1 MTNIIKQVINVG
13 SQSNDG
19 TGDSI
24 RDAFTKVNTNFDTL
38 YAVAGI
44 GNGLLFT
51 ALQDGPSRL
60 NPQNV
65 IITDPTGLT
74 VTQMSIVGADG
85 IQISLNYTSNPATLV
100 IASTLT
106 SLASDPLPT
115 VKSGSDLSGN
125 GTARAI
131 NFADPKRDTDLVTK
145 EWVENNFLNRDGVFQ
160 YDTGVGSLVS
170 TSTIVEGSTLRHNIV
185 LEPTAIQTSTN
196 VGKVIS
202 FLNSTGTTSTINL
215 AYQAWKP
222 SHLTRK
228 DYVDT
233 KISLQGISTIDST
246 TGQVNPGF
254 GQMTGALQLFRDP
267 IETDNPLT
275 AATKNYVDS
284 TGFPSKSNFFVALN
298 GNDNRTDIPTFK
310 RGRSWAWA
318 FRSVNKA
325 AQAAEAYQNSSQ
337 IVLGPYVKTITT
349 NNFTNPCLI
358 TQITSSNIPNAIKL
372 IVPYDGSAGTD
383 AFINTSIY
391 PGLYIIG
398 IDTGATAEILNVVSS
413 GGTEFY
419 EVVPVDYAVGF
430 PTSVVALGQTGTV
443 TINFT
448 QQNLVAVPEFW
459 MDYTF
464 VLDDS
469 VGGGAGTIIGS
480 GTHYDAQG
488 NVYDSLTVR
497 VTKPFGQKNVSIPG
511 SNWHVYAGDWTDP
524 TLNTGGFSLAESLK
538 YGQAYNKIEVAIRV
552 ESGEYDEDLP
562 IRLADNVSVVGDEFR
577 RSMIRPAKWP
587 GTYRSMRSTSPY
599 ANLYFRRD
607 TQLDG
612 LIIVDL
618 ITGTNYASAVAIT
631 PDSVTNSALTG
642 VVNFTLASG
651 TALPSWKD
659 KVFVGAGGRGVITQT
674 NANVFSVNLAE
685 NVNGVRALNSST
697 AIASGAWSIYAP
709 INFGYH
715 YLKDPSRPMNLLGW
729 EPGGALSN
737 PGGYNVASETLMANR
752 TFIQEEVIKFLDATY
767 PSLQYNRAK
776 CKRDVGIIVEGIA
789 DDLQVGSVS
798 KTINIPE
805 SYFSASDFYVYT
817 NQLTQTTSAITQIGV
832 LASQIM
838 SNTTVTAYQST
849 VTQVFA
855 GVSLE
860 PDASTK
866 VIQLTTTI
874 NTILNNSDPT
884 YNPGKFN
891 NQLDIFLMN
900 DATMIRYLAG
910 QGHGGFMKVLD
921 PYGQVKAKSP
931 YTQTASSFSESTG
944 RHRFAGGFFVDGFTG
959 NMQLTPT
966 ASTAGSNS
974 AGDYVSIP
982 VQGYALK
989 LRKPLTP
996 SFFISNGIQ
1005 YQVDFI
1011 SNWNPTANTNYGT
1024 ATLNLDPN
1032 KYGGIESVNLSGT
1045 LNTFRPSSQIPLTI
1059 SSPGTA
1065 GGLTARG
1072 YAATDGSGTITG
1084 ITITYSGNGYVRAT
1098 DPGYN
1103 ATNNAITYT
1112 LGGAVLTPTIVQG
1125 AITAITVSNPGSGYT
1140 TNTPINISAPTTVGG
1155 TTARATITSVNA
1167 TGGITS
1173 VTVTNG
1179 FNGSG
1184 YTSAPKFTFGNS
1196 NISYVTVI
1204 RKGYIGNLPSTVEMI
1219 TAGNRSMLAND
1230 YTQLNDYAYGIFAT
1244 NGGLIEN
1251 VSMFTYYCWTS
1262 YYALNGAQLRTI
1274 TGSSAYGNY
1283 GLIAEGSDPNEI
1295 PIAISFPDELSQVVA
1310 IYNQPPYSNVI
1321 GGTSIYFTLGGAI
1334 SFIPFDQSLL
1344 EINHKGLRKTYTVKG
1359 ATFVTTATNGSYV
1372 YSLSIDTSVSSGGL
1386 FTAVP
1391 DGTPAT
1397 IRTGNQFRLSGV
1409 NAATITRPS
1418 TVLSVSEDPTN
1429 VYRILTYTGLGN
1441 DVALAEADQLYD
1453 YMTIQPYRQND
1464 QYRQGVTNPLI
1475 TGGGNGYS
1483 GSTATITFSAPSP
1496 TTVSAS
1502 VNGDQGTSS
1511 SPIQSFLISGQ
1522 TSIIHPGMSVSGS
1535 GVLANTYVLWSS
1547 SATNTVAFNQ
1557 SQFLSGGTT
1566 LTFSGVTA
1574 AGYAVVSNGT
1584 VSSVVITEPGVGY
1597 NTPPT
1602 ATVATPGGGSSAT
1615 VVVSLAGIAGSNYVK
1630 VVDVGAQSYA
1640 RLQLAQ
1646 SSGYVYRFGYD
1657 GRVYNITNYT
1667 PPSTTTPWGQLTV
1680 SSFSTGTGLVSEM
1693 TADPLYAGV
1702 QANTTG
1708 SITVRI
1714 STLRATSHDMVNIGT
1729 GGYAT
1734 TRYPNDL
1741 YGPPLIA
1748 PQQSQ
1753 EVIEKSKGRVY
1764 YVTAD
1769 QDGNFRVGKYF
1780 RVDQGRGTVTINA
1793 PISLSGV
1800 NSLSFKKGVEIN
1812 EFSIDQTMAAE
1823 SNSKVPTEQTIVGYL
1838 NARLGVTRTGALFN
1852 GTGASI
1858 GPGYLPMTGT
1868 PGIPMRGSIDM
1879 GFVANI
1885 TNLPPPTGQ
1894 SYAANKDYVDTK
1906 ISLAGQN
1913 EVQANGGQ
1921 LAGKMTGPL
1930 VLSGSP
1936 ATTSLVTTRSATT
1949 NDTLLYVNTS
1959 TLYLGMRLNN
1969 SSALAGTY
1977 ISSIGNGYA
1986 LLSTGLASPISSG
1999 TNVIFD
2005 PIYQAA
2011 SKQYVD
2017 SGAQVS
2023 KLRDVSL
2030 TNPTNLDLLM
2040 FTTQS
2045 NPSIN
2050 QPVPFYNT
2058 ATVLVNVSNNTSNPS
2073 NTSVAIGGGS
2083 DVAFSRSNN
2092 SLTIKLTGGTLG
2104 GANNPITDYHVNAAA
2119 QIQQSKL
2126 LMTTAFTRS
2135 TAPTGTQQQ
2144 IQQQLGLTAFDSSYF
2159 TTTNGW
2165 MSLNLGNNIVPNAT
2179 NTYSLGS
2186 TSTLFKAVWATTLNG
2201 ALDPNNLSTTVPV
2214 AKGGTGKNTSISA
2227 LNALLDSIGGN
2238 QSGYVL
2244 TTQGLGNYQWAAGGG
2259 GGGTATGTRINTSS
2273 LLATATAGQTVFTT
2287 PQFSPNSQQLKVYIN
2302 GVRQSIAN
2310 GDYTEGGTGLFMTF
2324 NAGLTAGDLVL
2335 LEVDGYISYT
2345 ITAVSVVF
2353 SPVGGIS
2360 ATDVQN
2366 AISQLDSAKFAKSG
2380 GSISGSVNISSGG
2393 LTLPAGTT
2401 TVAPLTLT
2409 GGVNLTTPV
2418 AGSVEFNGTDLFWTQ
2433 TSGPTRQTVASQ
2445 AWVTSQNYQ
2454 TALGFTPVQQG
2465 GGGGQSTNKVYIGWS
2480 GSNLRVQVDSTDFG
2494 ATWPIGISGTA
2505 AVATSANGLNSAND
2519 YTVNNLTANGYV
2531 YANGNVT
2538 AYSDER
2544 LKTNITTITGALD
2557 KVLALRGVSYTKDG
2571 KVNIG
2576 VVAQETK
2583 PIVPEVV
2590 HDTPDGYLSVAY
2602 GNLVGLLIEAV
2613 KELKAEV
2620 SELKAEVDELKQSK
2634 KV

>member
-24 RDAFTKVNTNFDTL
+24 RDAFTKVNTNFDIL

-51 ALQDGPSRL
+51 ALQDGPSAL

-65 IITDPTGLT
+65 IVTDPTGLT
-74 VTQMSIVGADG
+74 ITQMSLVGLDG
-85 IQISLNYTSNPATLV
+85 IQIGLNYNTNPATLT

-115 VKSGSDLSGN
+115 IQSGADLSGN

-160 YDTGVGSLVS
+160 YDTGIGALAS

-185 LEPTAIQTSTN
+185 LDPIAVQTSTN
-196 VGKVIS
+196 IGKVIS

-233 KISLQGISTIDST
+233 KISLQGISTIDSN
-246 TGQVNPGF
+246 TGEVNPGF

-267 IETDNPLT
+267 VETDDPLT

-318 FRSVNKA
+318 FRSINKA

-349 NNFTNPCLI
+349 DNFTSPCNI
-358 TQITSSNIPNAIKL
+358 TQITSSSIPNAIKL
-372 IVPYDGSAGTD
+372 VVPYDGSSGTD
-383 AFINTSIY
+383 PFINTSIY
-391 PGLYIIG
+391 PGIYLIG
-398 IDTGATAEILNVVSS
+398 MDTGATAEILNVVSG
-413 GGTEFY
+413 GGTEYY

-430 PTSVVALGQTGTV
+430 PTSITALGQTGTV
-443 TINFT
+443 TINFNE
-448 QQNLVAVPEFW
+448 QNLVAVPDFW
-459 MDYTF
+459 EDYTF
-464 VLDDS
+464 VLDNS
-469 VGGGAGTIIGS
+469 VGGGQGTIIGS
-480 GTHYDAQG
+480 NTTYDEQG
-488 NVYDSLTVR
+488 NVFDQLIVR

-511 SNWHVYAGDWTDP
+511 SAWHVYAGDWTDP
-524 TLNTGGFSLAESLK
+524 SASTGGFSLGESLK
-538 YGQAYNKIEVAIRV
+538 YGQAYNRTEVSIKV

-562 IRLADNVSVVGDEFR
+562 IRLADNVSIVGDEFR
-577 RSMIRPAKWP
+577 RSMVRPGKWP
-587 GTYRSMRSTSPY
+587 ATYRHLRSTSAY

-607 TQLDG
+607 TQVDG
-612 LIIVDL
+612 LVIVDL

-631 PDSVTNSALTG
+631 PDGVTNSSLTG
-642 VVNFTLASG
+642 VVNFTLNTG
-651 TALPSWKD
+651 TANPSWKD
-659 KVFVGAGGRGVITQT
+659 KVFVGAGGKGVITQT

-685 NVNGVRALNSST
+685 NANGVRAINSNTTIST
-697 AIASGAWSIYAP
+697 GSWAIYAP

-715 YLKDPSRPMNLLGW
+715 YLKDPTRPMNLLGW

-737 PGGYNVASETLMANR
+737 PGGYNVASATLLKNKE
-752 TFIQEEVIKFLDATY
+752 FIQEEVIRYLDATY
-767 PSLQYNRAK
+767 SNGFVYNRAK
-776 CKRDVGIIVEGIA
+776 CKRDVAYFVEGLA
-789 DDLQVGSVS
+789 YDLQTGGVS
-798 KTINIPE
+798 RTINLPE
-805 SYFSASDFYVYT
+805 AYFVSSDTYVYT
-817 NQLTQTTSAITQIGV
+817 QELPQLTTAITYIGA
-832 LASQIM
+832 LASQVM
-838 SNTTVTAYQST
+838 SNTSVTNYQST

-855 GVSLE
+855 DVSLE
-860 PDASTK
+860 PDAATK
-866 VIQLTTTI
+866 VVQLATTI
-874 NTILNNSDPT
+874 NTILNNSDAT

-891 NQLDIFLMN
+891 NQIDIFLMN

-921 PYGQVKAKSP
+921 PYGQIKAKSP
-931 YTQTASSFSESTG
+931 YTQTASSFSESIG

-959 NMQLTPT
+959 NMQLTTT
-966 ASTAGSNS
+966 ASSAGTNS
-974 AGDYVSIP
+974 AGDYVTIP

-996 SFFISNGIQ
+996 CFFISNGIQ
-1005 YQVDFI
+1005 YQIDYI
-1011 SNWNPTANTNYGT
+1011 SNWNPTANTDYGT

-1032 KYGGIESVNLSGT
+1032 KYGGIESINLSGT
-1045 LNTFRPSSQIPLTI
+1045 LNTFKPNSQFSVTV
-1059 SSPGTA
+1059 SSPGTP
-1065 GGLTARG
+1065 GGLTARA
-1072 YAATDGSGTITG
+1072 YATTDGSGVITG
-1084 ITITYSGNGYVRAT
+1084 ITVTYSGNGYVRAT
-1098 DPGYN
+1098 DPGYS
-1103 ATNNAITYT
+1103 AVNNAITYT

-1125 AITAITVSNPGSGYT
+1125 SITAITVSNPGSGYT

-1155 TTARATITSVNA
+1155 VTARATITGVNA

-1173 VTVTNG
+1173 VAVTNG
-1179 FNGSG
+1179 YNGSG
-1184 YTSAPKFTFGNS
+1184 YTIAPKITFGNS
-1196 NISYVTVI
+1196 NITYTTVI
-1204 RKGYIGNLPSTVEMI
+1204 RKGFIGTLPSNIETI

-1230 YTQLNDYAYGIFAT
+1230 FTQLNDYAYGIFAT
-1244 NGGLIEN
+1244 NGGFIEN

-1274 TGSSAYGNY
+1274 TGSSAYGTY

-1295 PIAISFPDELSQVVA
+1295 PIAISLPDELSQVVS
-1310 IYNQPPYSNVI
+1310 IYNQAPYTNVI
-1321 GGTSIYFTLGGAI
+1321 GGTSLYFVLGGAI

-1344 EINHKGLRKTYTVKG
+1344 EINHKGIRKTYSVKG
-1359 ATFVTTATNGSYV
+1359 ATFVTTATGNTYV
-1372 YSLSIDTSVSSGGL
+1372 YSLAIDTSVSSGGL
-1386 FTAVP
+1386 YAAVP
-1391 DGTPAT
+1391 DGTSAV

-1418 TVLSVSEDPTN
+1418 TVLSVSEDPTD
-1429 VYRILTYTGLGN
+1429 VYRILTYTSLGN

-1464 QYRQGVTNPLI
+1464 QYRQGVTNPI
-1475 TGGGNGYS
+1475 VTGGGNGYS

-1496 TTVSAS
+1496 ATVTAS

-1511 SPIQSFLISGQ
+1511 SPVQSFLISGQ
-1522 TSIIHPGMSVSGS
+1522 TSIIHPGMSVSGT
-1535 GVLANTYVLWSS
+1535 GIIAGTYVIWSS

-1557 SQFLSGGTT
+1557 SQYLSGGVT

-1574 AGYAVVSNGT
+1574 AGYAT
-1584 VSSVVITEPGVGY
+1584 VSGGSVNGVVITEPGVGY

-1602 ATVATPGGGSSAT
+1602 VTASTPGGGSSAT
-1615 VVVSLAGIAGSNYVK
+1615 IVVSLAGIVGSNYIK

-1657 GRVYNITNYT
+1657 GRIYNITNYA

-1680 SSFSTGTGLVSEM
+1680 STYSTGTGLVSEI

-1714 STLRATSHDMVNIGT
+1714 STLRATSHDMVNVGT

-1734 TRYPNDL
+1734 TRIPNDL
-1741 YGPPLIA
+1741 YGPPLIN

-1753 EVIEKSKGRVY
+1753 EVIEKAKGRVY

-1800 NSLSFKKGVEIN
+1800 NSLSFKKGVEVN

-1838 NARLGVTRTGALFN
+1838 NARLGVTRTGALYN

-1858 GPGYLPMTGT
+1858 GPGYLPLTGT

-1879 GFVANI
+1879 GFVGNI

-1894 SYAANKDYVDTK
+1894 SYAANKDYADSK

-1913 EVQANGGQ
+1913 EAQANGGQ

-1930 VLSGSP
+1930 ALVGDPSTTTTVVSVTANSG
-1936 ATTSLVTTRSATT
+1936 A
-1949 NDTLLYVNTS
+1949 TLLYCNTS
-1959 TLYLGMRLNN
+1959 TLYVGMRLNN
-1969 SSALAGTY
+1969 VAATTGTV
-1977 ISSIGNGYA
+1977 INSFGPGYA
-1986 LLSTGLASPISSG
+1986 VLNQGLASSISNG
-1999 TNVIFD
+1999 TTLTFD
-2005 PIYQAA
+2005 PILQSAT
-2011 SKQYVD
+2011 KQYVD
-2017 SGAQVS
+2017 SNSQIS
-2023 KLRDVSL
+2023 KLRDVVL
-2030 TNPTNLDLLM
+2030 TSPTNQDLLM
-2040 FTTQS
+2040 FTTVAT
-2045 NPSIN
+2045 PSLN
-2050 QPVPFYNT
+2050 QPVSFYNT
-2058 ATVLVNVSNNTSNPS
+2058 ATILVNVTNNTSNPS
-2073 NTSVAIGGGS
+2073 NTSSTIGGGS
-2083 DVAFSRSNN
+2083 DVAFTRSGN

-2126 LMTTAFTRS
+2126 LMTVAGTSAS
-2135 TAPTGTQQQ
+2135 SPTGTQQQ
-2144 IQQQLGLTAFDSSYF
+2144 IQANLGLSQYNNKIFSL
-2159 TTTNGW
+2159 TNGW
-2165 MSLNLGNNIVPNAT
+2165 VTLASATSTSNGIPATALQWIPGSSTGGLLGSVALGNADAAVTALSSATVRTWLNVGSLSSGGTFSGPVTFTGGVTVQTTNMDVQSTLNTHNILPDAT
-2179 NTYSLGS
+2179 NTYKIGDVGNVYNSMYAS
-2186 TSTLFKAVWATTLNG
+2186 TFFGALNG
-2201 ALDPNNLSTTVPV
+2201 SGA
-2214 AKGGTGKNTSISA
+2214 SISA
-2227 LNALLDSIGGN
+2227 NTIPNSSLVNNSVTV
-2238 QSGYVL
+2238 S
-2244 TTQGLGNYQWAAGGG
+2244 AGTGMS
-2259 GGGTATGTRINTSS
+2259 GGGTVALGSSVTLTNNGVVGLSAGTAITISGSPGGTFTVNNNGVTSLSAGTGVSVSNNAGGSSSVSIGQSVGTGDSPTFASLTSNGIIEQVNS
-2273 LLATATAGQTVFTT
+2273 SVNAYRMRGASAGALSFYDGKDPDASVYNYTLNLDGGSFGFYFSTVNSPYDIGTQQASIDSSGVVHGTATAARYADLAEKYSADREYEQGTVLVFGGDKEVTESQTANDKRVAGVVSTN
-2287 PQFSPNSQQLKVYIN
+2287 PAHLMNDQL
-2302 GVRQSIAN
+2302 
-2310 GDYTEGGTGLFMTF
+2310 EGGIAVALTGRVPTKVV
-2324 NAGLTAGDLVL
+2324 GTIKKGDLM
-2335 LEVDGYISYT
+2335 
-2345 ITAVSVVF
+2345 
-2353 SPVGGIS
+2353 
-2360 ATDVQN
+2360 
-2366 AISQLDSAKFAKSG
+2366 
-2380 GSISGSVNISSGG
+2380 
-2393 LTLPAGTT
+2393 
-2401 TVAPLTLT
+2401 
-2409 GGVNLTTPV
+2409 
-2418 AGSVEFNGTDLFWTQ
+2418 
-2433 TSGPTRQTVASQ
+2433 
-2445 AWVTSQNYQ
+2445 VTSNIP
-2454 TALGFTPVQQG
+2454 G
-2465 GGGGQSTNKVYIGWS
+2465 
-2480 GSNLRVQVDSTDFG
+2480 
-2494 ATWPIGISGTA
+2494 
-2505 AVATSANGLNSAND
+2505 VAMAND
-2519 YTVNNLTANGYV
+2519 DPKIG
-2531 YANGNVT
+2531 
-2538 AYSDER
+2538 
-2544 LKTNITTITGALD
+2544 TIIGKALED
-2557 KVLALRGVSYTKDG
+2557 YDSSEVGV
-2571 KVNIG
+2571 I
-2576 VVAQETK
+2576 
-2583 PIVPEVV
+2583 EVV
-2590 HDTPDGYLSVAY
+2590 
-2602 GNLVGLLIEAV
+2602 VGRV
-2613 KELKAEV
+2613 
-2620 SELKAEVDELKQSK
+2620 
-2634 KV
+2634 